1 MDEQKIHDTVMK
13 FLDKH
18 RKAVLATVGLDEH
31 PTTSLMLYAA
41 DANLNIFFGTRKS
54 FGKWKVF
61 QKHPYASL
69 TVVEEKLDP
78 LKAVEIRGKIE
89 FVPEEEISET
99 LRWFEGKNPS
109 EYYVKDADD
118 FAMFKVV
125 PSLVR
130 WLDASSGKLKMEEIK
145 F

>member
-1 MDEQKIHDTVMK
+1 
-13 FLDKH
+13 
-18 RKAVLATVGLDEH
+18 
-31 PTTSLMLYAA
+31 
-41 DANLNIFFGTRKS
+41 
-54 FGKWKVF
+54 
-61 QKHPYASL
+61 
-69 TVVEEKLDP
+69 
-78 LKAVEIRGKIE
+78 KIE